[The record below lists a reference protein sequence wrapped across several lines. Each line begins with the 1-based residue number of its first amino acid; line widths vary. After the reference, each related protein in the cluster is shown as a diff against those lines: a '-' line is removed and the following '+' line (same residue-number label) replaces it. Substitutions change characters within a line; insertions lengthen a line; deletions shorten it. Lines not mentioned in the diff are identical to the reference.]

1 MTLSAKNIMRLHN
14 FSFMIQKK
22 KQGGGAGTTRLTAE
36 CWTRDWML
44 KSVPVGQF
52 PSKEEKHP
60 GMSESGVCY
69 CYSVHFFYEQNS
81 NSNRHAAAQ
90 TTNRP
95 LIKEP
100 LVHVI
105 WSIVG
110 FLKSSLCSTSFFHL
124 SLKRRCR
131 GGRVVRWVWVLGGS
145 LSEKSSPTLITYF
158 TLEGG

>member
-22 KQGGGAGTTRLTAE
+22 KQGGGGTTRLTAE

-52 PSKEEKHP
+52 PSKEEKHS